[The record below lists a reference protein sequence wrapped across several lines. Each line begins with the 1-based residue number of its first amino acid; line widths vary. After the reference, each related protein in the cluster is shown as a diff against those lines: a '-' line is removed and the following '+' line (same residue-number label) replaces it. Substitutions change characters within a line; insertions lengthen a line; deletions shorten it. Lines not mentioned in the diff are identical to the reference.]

1 MTCSVALFQVREE
14 YAGVADYL
22 KAKVFEAAT
31 HAGPDGKLV
40 AVDEPVIERRI
51 IWRVNVGRGL

>member
-1 MTCSVALFQVREE
+1 MREQ